1 MIFRKKGKKFETELI
16 ETSATGRFSK
26 VIKDTTYDNI
36 KLFYT
41 LFPKKELD
49 LREFFEI
56 IVGDRFEQ
64 KHKEYI
70 MEVYRDYHQ
79 VRHCKSIDELMYYS
93 TWAHHFVPNS
103 FFKWNDRSLENLR
116 CSQWMVFDFERKRSN
131 GKAFIPAEVFEIFR
145 QTVGFEPTI
154 IKQTKSYGHYH
165 VFLKHTTINGST
177 ESSYLFKRIQKKIAQ
192 IIGCDMGALG
202 PNHNFSIPKGEQK
215 IFYFGDNTIDFNVL
229 KKWWYNEVSKENA
242 RKAYEM
248 DTEKVPSITEHMV
261 WRHPAIL
268 ALQNHEYDGSRNEA
282 GFTLALLYYALNK
295 DQGDCENYLYNEWF
309 PRVPIRGDV
318 YHVSAL
324 KASIKSAY
332 SGKYVGPSKEKI
344 EALTDIAFDIRIR
357 KSTYKKEKLHNKNEN
372 VQAIINYFR
381 ENGGQVE
388 MTQKELI
395 EDICRTQT
403 SPMGKSFAES
413 SIKRNLR
420 KLQGTTVCWESAG
433 SGGNTKNKK
442 TVFTLKDGVQTENK
456 PIIEVDNNVYVF
468 GKAIDFN

>member
-103 FFKWNDRSLENLR
+103 FYKWNDRSLENLR

-131 GKAFIPAEVFEIFR
+131 GKAFLPAEVFEIFR

-177 ESSYLFKRIQKKIAQ
+177 ESSYLFKRIQKKIAEK
-192 IIGCDMGALG
+192 IGCDMGALG

-248 DTEKVPSITEHMV
+248 NDSEKVTSITEIMV
-261 WRHPAIL
+261 WKHPAIL

-295 DQGDCENYLYNEWF
+295 DLGECESYLYNEWF
-309 PRVPIRGDV
+309 PRVPQRGDV

-332 SGKYVGPSKEKI
+332 SGKYAGPSKEKI
-344 EALTDIAFDIRIR
+344 EGLTDIAFDIRIR

-372 VQAIINYFR
+372 RQAIINYFR
-381 ENGGQVE
+381 QCGGSVV
-388 MTQKELI
+388 MKRKDLV
-395 EDICRTQT
+395 EDICRTQE
-403 SPMGKSFAES
+403 SPMDKPFSAD
-413 SIKRNLR
+413 SINRNLG
-420 KLQGTTVCWESAG
+420 KLKKEGVITWEKSGHGRNAG
-433 SGGNTKNKK
+433 SIEF
-442 TVFTLKDGVQTENK
+442 VLKDGIQETNK
-456 PIIEVDNNVYVF
+456 TIIEVDKNIYVF
-468 GKAIDFN
+468 GKVVDFN